1 MTSDALTR
9 LVNRPDQHPGTNG
22 YVDGTPAP
30 DLAEEVAQLREA
42 LVSNRRIGMAMGIL
56 MRDRNVDEHEAFA
69 VLHRI
74 SQNSNRKMHDVA
86 EDVIYQRRTPLD
98 TRRAESLTSTTRV
111 PEAGGNRP
119 IARLT

>member
-69 VLHRI
+69 VLRRI
-74 SQNSNRKMHDVA
+74 SQNSNRKLHDVA
-86 EDVIYQRRTPLD
+86 EDVIYQLRTPPD
-98 TRRAESLTSTTRV
+98 TRRAESFRSTTRG
-111 PEAGGNRP
+111 PQAGGHRP

>member
-56 MRDRNVDEHEAFA
+56 MRDRNVDEQEAFA
-69 VLHRI
+69 VLRRI
-74 SQNSNRKMHDVA
+74 SQNSNRKLHDVA
-86 EDVIYQRRTPLD
+86 EDVICCVPRQ
-98 TRRAESLTSTTRV
+98 TRGEPKASG
-111 PEAGGNRP
+111 PRP
-119 IARLT
+119 AYPRQVATGRSPV

>member
-1 MTSDALTR
+1 MTSDALIR
-9 LVNRPDQHPGTNG
+9 LVNRPDQHPGANG
-22 YVDGTPAP
+22 YVAGTPAP
-30 DLAEEVAQLREA
+30 ELAEEVAQLREA

-56 MRDRNVDEHEAFA
+56 MRDRDVDEQEAFA
-69 VLHRI
+69 VLRRI
-74 SQNSNRKMHDVA
+74 SQNSNRKLRDVA

-111 PEAGGNRP
+111 PEEGGNRP

>member
-22 YVDGTPAP
+22 YVDGIPAP

-69 VLHRI
+69 VLRRI
-74 SQNSNRKMHDVA
+74 SQNSNRKLRDVA
-86 EDVIYQRRTPLD
+86 EDVIYQRRAPLE
-98 TRRAESLTSTTRV
+98 TMRAESLTSTNRV
-111 PEAGGNRP
+111 PEAGGNQP

>member
-56 MRDRNVDEHEAFA
+56 MRDRDVDEHEAFA
-69 VLHRI
+69 ALRRI
-74 SQNSNRKMHDVA
+74 SQNSNRKLRDVA

-111 PEAGGNRP
+111 PEAGGNRR

>member
-9 LVNRPDQHPGTNG
+9 LVNRRDHQPGPQG
-22 YVDGTPAP
+22 CVDDTPAP
-30 DLAEEVAQLREA
+30 DLAEEIAQLRDA

-56 MRDRNVDEHEAFA
+56 MRDRDVDEHEAFA
-69 VLHRI
+69 ALRRI
-74 SQNSNRKMHDVA
+74 SQNSNRKLRDVA

>member
-9 LVNRPDQHPGTNG
+9 LVDRQEHHSEANG
-22 YVDGTPAP
+22 YVDSTPAP
-30 DLAEEVAQLREA
+30 DLAAEVAQLREA

-56 MRDRNVDEHEAFA
+56 MRDRDVDEHEAFA
-69 VLHRI
+69 ALRRI
-74 SQNSNRKMHDVA
+74 SQNSNRKLRDVA

-119 IARLT
+119 IAV

>member
-9 LVNRPDQHPGTNG
+9 LVDRTDQHPATNG

-56 MRDRNVDEHEAFA
+56 MRDRNVDEQEAFA
-69 VLHRI
+69 VLRRI
-74 SQNSNRKMHDVA
+74 SQNSNRKLHDVA
-86 EDVIYQRRTPLD
+86 EDVICCVPRQ
-98 TRRAESLTSTTRV
+98 TRGEPKASGPQPADPRQVVTGRSPV
-111 PEAGGNRP
+111 
-119 IARLT
+119 

>member
-56 MRDRNVDEHEAFA
+56 MRDRNVDEQEAFA
-69 VLHRI
+69 VLRRI
-74 SQNSNRKMHDVA
+74 SQNSNRKLRDVA
-86 EDVIYQRRTPLD
+86 EDVIYQRRTPLE
-98 TRRAESLTSTTRV
+98 TMRAESLTSTNRV
-111 PEAGGNRP
+111 PEAGGNQP

>member
-22 YVDGTPAP
+22 YVAGTPAP

-56 MRDRNVDEHEAFA
+56 MRDRNVDEQEAFA
-69 VLHRI
+69 VLRRI
-74 SQNSNRKMHDVA
+74 SQTSNRKLHDVA